1 MTIESSAAAQH
12 ERKMTGLPAPR
23 AVLAEPAARTTVTVV
38 VPTYREAESIPHLL
52 ARLKAVRESSGLDI
66 EVLLMDDDSRDG
78 SEELVASLG
87 LPWAKI
93 ITRKSNRGLS
103 HAVLDGLKLSNREV
117 LVVMDADLSH
127 PPEKIPEMLTSLD
140 QGMEV
145 AVGSRFADGGS
156 TADDWGPLRW
166 LNSRVAT
173 LLALPLTTL
182 SDPMSGFFAL
192 RRTTLARGRDFNPIG
207 YKILLEVIIKCHCR
221 RVIDI
226 PIHFDN
232 RRFGESK
239 LSFGEQLKY
248 VRHLRRLYIYKFGT
262 WSHLIQFLVV
272 GLSGLVVNLGVL
284 TLLLQAGFAQRP
296 AVASAI
302 AVSMLWNFVLN
313 RRFSFS
319 YAREQSIVRQFF
331 GFVAACSVG
340 AVVNY
345 FVTLRLWEALQYKQL
360 AAFGGVLAGTAFNF
374 IASRFVIFRAKHVK
388 P

>member
-1 MTIESSAAAQH
+1 MTAI
-12 ERKMTGLPAPR
+12 PAPR
-23 AVLAEPAARTTVTVV
+23 SVLAEPAAGTTVSVV
-38 VPTYREAESIPHLL
+38 VPTYHEVESIPHLL

-87 LPWAKI
+87 LPWAKM
-93 ITRKSNRGLS
+93 ITRKSDRGLS
-103 HAVLDGLKLSNREV
+103 HAVLDGLKLSNREM

-127 PPEKIPEMLTSLD
+127 PPEKIPEMLASLD

-173 LLALPLTTL
+173 WLALPLTTL

-192 RRTTLARGRDFNPIG
+192 RRTTLSRGRDFNPIG

-239 LSFGEQLKY
+239 LSFSEQLKY
-248 VRHLRRLYIYKFGT
+248 IMHLRRLYIYKFGT
-262 WSHLIQFLVV
+262 WSHLLQFLVV
-272 GLSGLVVNLGVL
+272 GLTGLVVNLGAL
-284 TLLLQAGFAQRP
+284 TLLLQAGFAERP
-296 AVASAI
+296 AVAIAI
-302 AVSMLWNFVLN
+302 VVSMLWNFALN

-345 FVTLRLWEALQYKQL
+345 FTTLRLWEAIQYKQL